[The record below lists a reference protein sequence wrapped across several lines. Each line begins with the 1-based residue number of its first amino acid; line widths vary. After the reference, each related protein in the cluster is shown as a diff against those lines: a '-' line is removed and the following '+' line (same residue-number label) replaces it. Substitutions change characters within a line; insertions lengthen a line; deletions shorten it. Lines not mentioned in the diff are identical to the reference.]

1 MSGFWQWFWLVV
13 EIFLFLMYLMILFQI
28 IGDLFRDKAL
38 GGLAKALWMLV
49 LVIAPFLGAL
59 VYLIARGRGMSER
72 AGEALRE
79 REAAADHYIR
89 TVAGTSPAQEIAT
102 AQELLTAGAITPDE
116 FARLKAQALAGR

>member
-1 MSGFWQWFWLVV
+1 VSGFWEWFWLVV
-13 EIFLFLMYLMILFQI
+13 EIFLFVAYLMILFQV

-38 GGLAKALWMLV
+38 GGFAKALWILV
-49 LVIAPFLGAL
+49 LVVAPFLGAL
-59 VYLIARGRGMSER
+59 VYLIARGRGMTER
-72 AGEALRE
+72 AGAALRE
-79 REAAADHYIR
+79 QQAAADHYIR

>member
-1 MSGFWQWFWLVV
+1 MSGFWEWFWLVV
-13 EIFLFLMYLMILFQI
+13 EIFLFVAYLMILFQV

-38 GGLAKALWMLV
+38 GGFAKALWILV
-49 LVIAPFLGAL
+49 LVVAPFLGAL
-59 VYLIARGRGMSER
+59 VYLIARGRGMTER
-72 AGEALRE
+72 AGAALRE
-79 REAAADHYIR
+79 QQAAADHYIR

>member
-1 MSGFWQWFWLVV
+1 VSGFWQWFWLVV

-79 REAAADHYIR
+79 HQAAADHYIR

>member
-1 MSGFWQWFWLVV
+1 MSGFWEWFWLVV
-13 EIFLFLMYLMILFQI
+13 EIFLFVAYLMILFQV

-38 GGLAKALWMLV
+38 GGFAKALWILV
-49 LVIAPFLGAL
+49 LVVAPFLGAL

-72 AGEALRE
+72 AGAALRE
-79 REAAADHYIR
+79 QQAAADHYIR

>member
-1 MSGFWQWFWLVV
+1 
-13 EIFLFLMYLMILFQI
+13 MYLMILFQI

-79 REAAADHYIR
+79 HQAAADHYIR

>member
-79 REAAADHYIR
+79 HQAAADHYIR

>member
-1 MSGFWQWFWLVV
+1 MSGFWEWFWLVV
-13 EIFLFLMYLMILFQI
+13 EIFLFVAYLMILFQV

-38 GGLAKALWMLV
+38 GGFAKALWILV
-49 LVIAPFLGAL
+49 LVVAPFLGAL
-59 VYLIARGRGMSER
+59 VYLIARGRGMTER

-79 REAAADHYIR
+79 QKAAADQYIR

-116 FARLKAQALAGR
+116 FARLKAQALAGS